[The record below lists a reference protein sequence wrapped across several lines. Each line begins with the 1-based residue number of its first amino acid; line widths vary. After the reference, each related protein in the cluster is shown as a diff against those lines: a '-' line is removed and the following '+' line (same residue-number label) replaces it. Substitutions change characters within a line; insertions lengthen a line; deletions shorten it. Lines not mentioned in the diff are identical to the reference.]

1 MNVLSFLSSF
11 LSYIHPKNL
20 PTNWELKKHY
30 SSSLLKMR
38 VRSTFFTAQSK
49 NQVDIWIFS
58 VKDFKASSSLWE
70 PPSAASSA
78 EDFHQMSDT
87 YVEGCGSRKKTETE
101 TKERKKK

>member
-1 MNVLSFLSSF
+1 
-11 LSYIHPKNL
+11 
-20 PTNWELKKHY
+20 
-30 SSSLLKMR
+30 MR

-70 PPSAASSA
+70 PPSVASSA

-87 YVEGCGSRKKTETE
+87 YVEGCGSRKKQKQKQK
-101 TKERKKK
+101 KERKNRQTFEKTNVKKKKKNTSVTN

>member
-1 MNVLSFLSSF
+1 
-11 LSYIHPKNL
+11 
-20 PTNWELKKHY
+20 
-30 SSSLLKMR
+30 MR

-49 NQVDIWIFS
+49 NKVDIWIFS

-87 YVEGCGSRKKTETE
+87 YVEGCGSRKKQKQKKKRKNRQTF
-101 TKERKKK
+101 KKRAKRKRKKTHMLETSTV